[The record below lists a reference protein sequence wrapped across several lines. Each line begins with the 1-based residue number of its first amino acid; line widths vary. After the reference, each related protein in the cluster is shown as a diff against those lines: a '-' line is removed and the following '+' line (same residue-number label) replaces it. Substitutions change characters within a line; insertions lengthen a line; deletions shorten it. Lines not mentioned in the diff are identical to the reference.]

1 MKANFIVRIYMI
13 LTAQT
18 LCTLV
23 GVPIIAQNKQ
33 FYCHMSHQP
42 AILFFALGF
51 IMHAIGAIFCIKDSN
66 RYRKRPYHYILFVYY
81 TVGRTLLVTYLASLA
96 PHILTIYASMTLTAI
111 ISLMLLAI
119 LKYQEVEFKYNVS
132 ALLPVVFIAILFLS
146 ADWKNDDKCT
156 MTLLI
161 LSWTC
166 CTTVYT
172 IKFAKTLFEGMPNEY
187 LFAIL

>member
-1 MKANFIVRIYMI
+1 
-13 LTAQT
+13 
-18 LCTLV
+18 
-23 GVPIIAQNKQ
+23 
-33 FYCHMSHQP
+33 
-42 AILFFALGF
+42 
-51 IMHAIGAIFCIKDSN
+51 
-66 RYRKRPYHYILFVYY
+66 
-81 TVGRTLLVTYLASLA
+81 
-96 PHILTIYASMTLTAI
+96 
-111 ISLMLLAI
+111 MLLAI

-146 ADWKNDDKCT
+146 ADWKDDDRCT
-156 MTLLI
+156 MTLLV